1 MSFWKTGFC
10 RRAGHCMP
18 VSGFLSNLKDNWI
31 SLLLS
36 ALEMKKEDFFFSP
49 MAKTR
54 FRKLGKRRPESSE
67 GLHWWFSMF
76 VCWLQLPTH
85 SASSAPNQM
94 CFPGLS
100 YLQKHQ
106 HASTTSLKFSAQCWK
121 SGLLRTYLSTTPAA
135 FLAPIPLYPD
145 GKCTRGCK

>member
-10 RRAGHCMP
+10 RRAGNCMP

-36 ALEMKKEDFFFSP
+36 ALEMKKEDFFFLPWQRQDSGNWERGGQRA
-49 MAKTR
+49 AK
-54 FRKLGKRRPESSE
+54 
-67 GLHWWFSMF
+67 
-76 VCWLQLPTH
+76 VCIDGFPCLCAGCSFPH
-85 SASSAPNQM
+85 SASSALNRM

-100 YLQKHQ
+100 YLKKHQ
-106 HASTTSLKFSAQCWK
+106 HASTTSLKFSEQCWK
-121 SGLLRTYLSTTPAA
+121 SGLFRTHLSTIPAA

-145 GKCTRGCK
+145 GKSTKGCK